1 MANMVSNLTKP
12 GLHLTLLLVAAMV
25 FSSCGRRGDL
35 EAPGTI
41 QNEDGTIERQ
51 ETPEPPREDKPFV
64 LDPLL

>member
-1 MANMVSNLTKP
+1 MVSNLIKP
-12 GLHLTLLLVAAMV
+12 GLYLSLLLIGVMV
-25 FSSCGRRGDL
+25 LSSCGRRGDL

-51 ETPEPPREDKPFV
+51 ETPEPPKEHKPFV